1 MANNLTDT
9 AEAVV
14 LDWLTGNNTTLPVL
28 PLVVRLMITNG
39 SESVAGTEVTGDT
52 YEEQPVTFAASSTTA
67 GVTTAKNN
75 ALVSWAALDTTTAK
89 TITGYEIWD
98 SGAVPRRFTWEAF
111 SPSVAVAANEG
122 CQFNINGISLGLE

>member
-1 MANNLTDT
+1 
-9 AEAVV
+9 
-14 LDWLTGNNTTLPVL
+14 
-28 PLVVRLMITNG
+28 MITNG